1 MMAVYGVKTR
11 FIFTGTFFVRTGS
24 KAKAKRLV
32 EENCGLVLGGG
43 PHSSL
48 PDDDVDW
55 DFPVHPE
62 KERGRIVLTKKGGN
76 GYG

>member
-1 MMAVYGVKTR
+1 MATYRVKTR
-11 FIFTGTFFVRTGS
+11 FTFAGTFFVRAGS
-24 KAKAKRLV
+24 KAEAKRLV

-48 PDDDVDW
+48 PETDVDW

-62 KERGRIVLTKKGGN
+62 KKTGCAVPAQKGGN

>member
-1 MMAVYGVKTR
+1 MMMTYRVKTR
-11 FIFTGTFFVRTGS
+11 FIFTGTFCVRAES

-32 EENCGLVLGGG
+32 EESCGLVLGGT
-43 PHSSL
+43 PQSSL
-48 PDDDVDW
+48 PESEVYW

-62 KERGRIVLTKKGGN
+62 KETGRAVPTKEGGS

>member
-1 MMAVYGVKTR
+1 MATYSVKTR
-11 FIFTGTFFVRTGS
+11 FTFTGTFFVRAGS
-24 KAKAKRLV
+24 KTEAKKLV
-32 EENCGLVLGGG
+32 EEDCGLVLGGS

-48 PDDDVDW
+48 PETDAAW

-62 KERGRIVLTKKGGN
+62 KETGHVVLTKKGGS